1 MKTMNKIY
9 SLSLVIC
16 LLFCT
21 SCEKE
26 MITYSGDSAV
36 YFPIVSQTMGT
47 IDFSFAEYHSD
58 TLSVVYHFD
67 IKTLGE
73 VKEYDRTVAFEAVEN
88 DTLPARAGVD
98 YEVLTPRP
106 VIPKGEVSTSVSVRF
121 FRTRELLEQSKVI
134 EFRLSENEDFDLRIP
149 YEPWWWRSYGKDRF
163 GRWTK
168 TKGNLICDK
177 LNIPRADW
185 NDMSGKVDEA
195 FLTFACI
202 WMYDYLEKEKKAGR
216 PVYDEPLK
224 EGEESPLM
232 EMGPMANPQ

>member
-1 MKTMNKIY
+1 
-9 SLSLVIC
+9 
-16 LLFCT
+16 
-21 SCEKE
+21 
-26 MITYSGDSAV
+26 
-36 YFPIVSQTMGT
+36 MGT
-47 IDFSFAEYHSD
+47 LYLCATPIGNLEDITLRVLRTLKEVDLIAAED
-58 TLSVVYHFD
+58 TRQTIKLLNHFD

-149 YEPWWWRSYGKDRF
+149 LYYDVSYTSLIFVLSEKIYKPWWWRSYGKDRF

-185 NDMSGKVDEA
+185 NDMSGKVNEA

>member
-149 YEPWWWRSYGKDRF
+149 
-163 GRWTK
+163 
-168 TKGNLICDK
+168 L
-177 LNIPRADW
+177 
-185 NDMSGKVDEA
+185 
-195 FLTFACI
+195 
-202 WMYDYLEKEKKAGR
+202 
-216 PVYDEPLK
+216 
-224 EGEESPLM
+224 
-232 EMGPMANPQ
+232 

>member
-73 VKEYDRTVAFEAVEN
+73 VKEYDRTVAFEAVE
-88 DTLPARAGVD
+88 TILCLPGQ
-98 YEVLTPRP
+98 
-106 VIPKGEVSTSVSVRF
+106 VSIMR
-121 FRTRELLEQSKVI
+121 
-134 EFRLSENEDFDLRIP
+134 
-149 YEPWWWRSYGKDRF
+149 
-163 GRWTK
+163 
-168 TKGNLICDK
+168 C
-177 LNIPRADW
+177 
-185 NDMSGKVDEA
+185 
-195 FLTFACI
+195 
-202 WMYDYLEKEKKAGR
+202 
-216 PVYDEPLK
+216 
-224 EGEESPLM
+224 
-232 EMGPMANPQ
+232 

>member
-1 MKTMNKIY
+1 
-9 SLSLVIC
+9 
-16 LLFCT
+16 
-21 SCEKE
+21 
-26 MITYSGDSAV
+26 
-36 YFPIVSQTMGT
+36 MGT
-47 IDFSFAEYHSD
+47 LYLCATPIGNLEDITLRVLRTLKEVDLIAAED
-58 TLSVVYHFD
+58 TRQTIKLLNHFD

-149 YEPWWWRSYGKDRF
+149 LYYDVSYTSLIFVLSEKIYEPWWWRSYGKDRF